1 MGFIHY
7 IPIATA
13 LFAAFFF
20 VEIFQHWRKSGY
32 ALHLGWWT
40 LGVFFYGAGPI
51 TESIN
56 TIFGYSPVNFKTW
69 YILGAICGAAP
80 LAQGTVY
87 LLLKRKWA
95 DILSVVLIMA
105 LTVSAVT
112 VILSPLKPVTEQYIK
127 LNSRIFEWEFVRM
140 MTPFINMYAFIF
152 LVGGAIYSA
161 VQYSR
166 DSIDRSRFWGNI
178 LIATGA
184 LIPGIGGISAKFGY
198 IEALYI
204 SGLIGICCIH
214 AGYQIIKSG
223 SEPSI
228 YPVQA
233 KHET

>member
-13 LFAAFFF
+13 LFSAFFF

-40 LGVFFYGAGPI
+40 LGIFFYGLGPI

-56 TIFGYSPVNFKTW
+56 TIFGYSPGNFKAW
-69 YILGAICGAAP
+69 YIFGAFLGGAP

-87 LLLKRKWA
+87 LMLKRRMA
-95 DILSVVLIMA
+95 DMLSIILILVITA
-105 LTVSAVT
+105 GAVA

-127 LNSRIFEWEFVRM
+127 LSSRLFEWQFIRF
-140 MTPFINMYAFIF
+140 MTPFINLYAFIF

-161 VQYSR
+161 VQYSK
-166 DSIDRSRFWGNI
+166 DYIDRSRFWGNI

-184 LIPGIGGISAKFGY
+184 LMPGIGGIAAKFGF
-198 IEALYI
+198 IEPLYI
-204 SGLIGICCIH
+204 SGLAGVCCIH
-214 AGYQIIKSG
+214 AGYQIIKAG
-223 SEPSI
+223 AEQSI
-228 YPVQA
+228 YPAQA
-233 KHET
+233 HHE